1 MGGSFLVAFMILV
14 EWHVL
19 RISWLDAIG
28 PILFLLS
35 LITQLFSV
43 ILTRYSVLRR
53 WTDLLF
59 GGTMMI
65 IFGGMVVSIVSTTG
79 NWQTNKF
86 DSCIPSVIHNLPFL
100 G

>member
-1 MGGSFLVAFMILV
+1 
-14 EWHVL
+14 
-19 RISWLDAIG
+19 
-28 PILFLLS
+28 
-35 LITQLFSV
+35 
-43 ILTRYSVLRR
+43 
-53 WTDLLF
+53 
-59 GGTMMI
+59 MMI